1 MMSLYGWL
9 PGPMFLPG
17 GLCLVWGSLC
27 PGRRPPKTVHEQ
39 AVHILLECCLV
50 SDETG
55 LHLPDYVISDKGRR
69 EVNYHH

>member
-9 PGPMFLPG
+9 PGPMFLPW
-17 GLCLVWGSLC
+17 GLCLVGRGSLS
-27 PGRRPPKTVHEQ
+27 GGRPPQTVDEQ
-39 AVHILLECCLV
+39 TVRILLECCLV
-50 SDETG
+50 ADETG